1 MSTTKEAINR
11 FNPRDRGCYVEG
23 ELPLKYL
30 PSKFYRYEERERER
44 ERREYASKMRTLPKS
59 LKKSTTVFFAGARR
73 THVRHSL
80 LAR

>member
-44 ERREYASKMRTLPKS
+44 ETGICQQNENIT
-59 LKKSTTVFFAGARR
+59 KKS
-73 THVRHSL
+73 
-80 LAR
+80 